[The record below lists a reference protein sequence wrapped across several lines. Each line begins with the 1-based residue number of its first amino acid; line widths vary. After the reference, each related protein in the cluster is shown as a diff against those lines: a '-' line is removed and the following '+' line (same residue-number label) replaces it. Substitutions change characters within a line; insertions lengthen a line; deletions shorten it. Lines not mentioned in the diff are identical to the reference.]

1 MKKFLLTIP
10 FLFVCCSIYAQDAK
24 DELQM
29 IKTLFGDDKDLIVN
43 QFVKV
48 EGVNKD
54 KFQKLY
60 VEFEK
65 VRVELGQRKFSILN
79 NYVKSYNLL
88 AEPELDEIMTEIID
102 LNASHDKLI
111 AQYYKKVK
119 KACGIS
125 VAAQFYQIEWYLLSQ
140 IRTAI
145 LESIPVLN
153 ELDDKK

>member
-1 MKKFLLTIP
+1 MKKIFLGILFFNS
-10 FLFVCCSIYAQDAK
+10 FLVASSQDAK
-24 DELQM
+24 DELQL
-29 IKTLFGDDKDLIVN
+29 IKSLFGTDKDLIVN

-48 EGVNKD
+48 EGANKE

-60 VEFEK
+60 LEFEK
-65 VRVELGQRKFSILN
+65 TRGEIGQRKFSVLN
-79 NYVKSYNLL
+79 NYVKSYNTL

-111 AQYYKKVK
+111 AEYYKKVK

-153 ELDDKK
+153 ALDDKK